1 MGVARAGPPG
11 MAPGRK
17 PEGVWSAGGRNGWD
31 EVGGGPGGAGWG
43 EEPGTAPWATKQK
56 GPGGGLWDTASELDW
71 GHKPPQKPQ
80 LTKEQVWN
88 SKQFRMLVDLGYKV
102 SVFNNNF
109 FFFGQCREWQY
120 CLYIERGKLL
130 SSVTSVKGLHQTYFL
145 NRSKI
150 EIADVALYQVKSR
163 QKSLY
168 LKM

>member
-1 MGVARAGPPG
+1 MGVARVGPPG

-17 PEGVWSAGGRNGWD
+17 PEGVWSGAGGRNGWD

-56 GPGGGLWDTASELDW
+56 GPGGGLWDTAGELDW

-102 SVFNNNF
+102 SVFNNN
-109 FFFGQCREWQY
+109 
-120 CLYIERGKLL
+120 
-130 SSVTSVKGLHQTYFL
+130 
-145 NRSKI
+145 
-150 EIADVALYQVKSR
+150 
-163 QKSLY
+163 
-168 LKM
+168 